1 MKLFYDRILPLL
13 EPNTT
18 LEPWRTEMKAKF

>member
-13 EPNTT
+13 EQNTT
-18 LEPWRTEMKAKF
+18 LEPCRTEMEGKF